1 MGIGICTLYGYGTVV
16 YSIWTEDGLFA
27 SYKEVYGI
35 RTLLLWKWK
44 FQPLPLI
51 FWKTHVL
58 LISILLIHVQRLHNE
73 KVITQVVSSS
83 LKMMNSLAH
92 IQHSGG
98 QLEFFLRVNW
108 YEESD
113 IRELMNMQKGRR
125 NKKERKFQISKLM
138 TLQVCAAL

>member
-1 MGIGICTLYGYGTVV
+1 MDRGWSICKLQGSVWHQDIAAVEMEIPTSATY
-16 YSIWTEDGLFA
+16 
-27 SYKEVYGI
+27 
-35 RTLLLWKWK
+35 LLENSCVAHKYLTY
-44 FQPLPLI
+44 PY
-51 FWKTHVL
+51 
-58 LISILLIHVQRLHNE
+58 VQRLHNE